1 MNQNQIKVGLFLAVG
16 VFILVF
22 SIIILGSNK
31 SLFTNSARLV
41 TFFDSVQGLNTG
53 SIVSLAGVRVGN
65 VEKIDFDEV
74 RNLVKVIFMIDQQY
88 VKKIKND
95 SKIELRT
102 QGALGDK
109 YLYITPGTEGAI
121 VQELAEIKAEYGN
134 DILSVLSR
142 RGSESERLFDVLAE
156 FQKFMLNLNAQNKIP
171 NLINKLDL
179 AAGNLNESSALIKKS
194 LASGKLDTSIEKM
207 DRIMSKIDSGQG
219 TLGALINDRTI
230 HDRLKTILG
239 TGQKQQQVKSI
250 LKSSIEE

>member
-1 MNQNQIKVGLFLAVG
+1 MNQIKVGLFLAIG

-31 SLFTNSARLV
+31 SLFTNSARLIS
-41 TFFDSVQGLNTG
+41 FFDSVQGLNSG
-53 SIVSLAGVRVGN
+53 SIVSLAGVRIGN
-65 VEKIDFDEV
+65 VEKIDFDEA
-74 RNLVKVIFMIDQQY
+74 RNLVKVIFMVDQQFI
-88 VKKIKND
+88 KKIKND

-109 YLYITPGTEGAI
+109 YLYITPGTDGAF
-121 VQELAEIKAEYGN
+121 VQDQAEIKAEYGN

-142 RGSESERLFDVLAE
+142 RGNESERLFDVLAE
-156 FQKFMLNLNAQNKIP
+156 FQKFMQGLNAQNKIP
-171 NLINKLDL
+171 NLINKLDQ
-179 AAGNLNESSALIKKS
+179 AAGNLNDSAALVKKS
-194 LASGKLDTSIEKM
+194 LASGKLDNSIDKM

>member
-1 MNQNQIKVGLFLAVG
+1 MNQLKVGLFLAIG
-16 VFILVF
+16 IFILVF

-41 TFFDSVQGLNTG
+41 AFFDSIQGLNKG
-53 SIVSLAGVRVGN
+53 SIVSLAGVRIGN
-65 VEKIDFDEV
+65 VEKVDFDEV
-74 RNLVKVIFMIDQQY
+74 RNLVKVTFLVDQQY
-88 VKKIKND
+88 IQKIKSD

-109 YLYITPGTEGAI
+109 FLYITPGLEGAF
-121 VQELAEIKAEYGN
+121 VQDQAEIKAEYGN

-142 RGSESERLFDVLAE
+142 RGNESERLFDVLAE
-156 FQKFMLNLNAQNKIP
+156 FQKLMQGLNAQNKIP

-179 AAGNLNESSALIKKS
+179 AAGNLNDSAALVKKS
-194 LASGKLDTSIEKM
+194 LASGKLDNSMEKM

-230 HDRLKTILG
+230 HDRLKSILG